1 MEDYVNN
8 PANMHDFSLMNTKAF
23 ANLKGSGG
31 NIWEVFEVLDDARRA
46 IFRNTVF
53 GYFIDVPRLQ
63 GDALLFHKMFLHQI
77 RPDPVLSPD
86 GIKRLYFR
94 VGNTKMV
101 YGPEEFCL
109 ITGFNF
115 GEYPKNIGR
124 KGSEK
129 LISSKK
135 RCLLRERL
143 FPDHTN
149 SSVKIGDLKSLILN
163 QTFLALDDLDA
174 VRVCLIYILCEG
186 FLGKEVN
193 DRVPQDWFFLAE
205 NLDLWNSFAWGSY
218 LWDFTYVDLEDTWS
232 KIHHYLSLPQRGQTL
247 KYSVSGFTA
256 PIRIWIYEMIL
267 AVRACGFALRKN
279 KDLPRMKRWSGTKKL
294 KWVDV
299 NKIWSKMQEGLPPRQ
314 NMLLGDGEMTSFYYM
329 SFQEYVYGEG
339 KAVPSPVR
347 DHFRRQDESSSSMS
361 SSGRSHGR
369 GRGSGKHKLDEL
381 LKRVHALEQ
390 HVFMNR
396 QPTEVFVEEVNNEQ
410 FWNDI
415 FFEEPTVSQRNYDE
429 HVVQDEVMNK
439 NNTTQNVFG
448 DTQDDKVL
456 EESTQYAGNKFD
468 DDVCD
473 VNDYS
478 EVKEEWEERNDNAGN
493 KFDDD
498 VSDEDELI
506 ITGNVDYFHD
516 DDDDKEV
523 TPDKPRSRKPSQFL
537 CTPYTELHTT
547 PKQKRRT
554 KKKVGTKSTCPVP
567 PPVFGVAHDFS
578 MLRLQP
584 YVAGGEDVIQNY
596 VLHSYDVQ
604 HRLFNFVLDRDF
616 WSSLFGHTHDGW
628 LESAH
633 ITIWY
638 RLLMERRFES
648 DRHTIMPPN
657 FFVSH
662 ALEEGQDWRAFMAGI
677 ATCPNFMFAWWD
689 VDTVLLPIHSSPN
702 HWLFGELR
710 LASMEVHI
718 YDSLG
723 RGAEKFQSEGIFSK
737 FERRVANYLDKIKY
751 WARRNIPRIPL
762 NMQFIYEENV
772 PQQSSHLGD
781 CGVFLCMFMEQLVSG
796 QPIRVLIDP
805 KNAALEF
812 RLRMAKIIWG
822 SSLAPL

>member
-1 MEDYVNN
+1 
-8 PANMHDFSLMNTKAF
+8 MNTKAF

-46 IFRNTVF
+46 IFRDTVF

-86 GIKRLYFR
+86 RIKHLYFR

-109 ITGFNF
+109 ITGFSF

-124 KGSEK
+124 KWSKK

-149 SSVKIGDLKSLILN
+149 SSVKIGKLKHLILN
-163 QTFLALDDLDA
+163 QTFLALDDVDA
-174 VRVCLIYILCEG
+174 VKLRL
-186 FLGKEVN
+186 
-193 DRVPQDWFFLAE
+193 
-205 NLDLWNSFAWGSY
+205 GSY
-218 LWDFTYVDLEDTWS
+218 LWDFTYVDLEDTWN
-232 KIHHYLSLPQRGQTL
+232 KIHHYLSLSERGQTL
-247 KYSVSGFTA
+247 KYSVLGFTA
-256 PIRIWIYEMIL
+256 PIRIWIYEMIP
-267 AVRACGFALRKN
+267 AVRACGFASRKN

-294 KWVDV
+294 KWVD
-299 NKIWSKMQEGLPPRQ
+299 EGLPPRQ
-314 NMLLGDGEMTSFYYM
+314 NMLLGDGEMRSSYYM

-339 KAVPSPVR
+339 KTVPSPVR

-369 GRGSGKHKLDEL
+369 GRGSGKHKLDEV
-381 LKRVHALEQ
+381 LKRLHALEQ

-415 FFEEPTVSQRNYDE
+415 IFDEPTVSQRNYDE
-429 HVVQDEVMNK
+429 QVVQDEVMNK
-439 NNTTQNVFG
+439 NNTTENVFG
-448 DTQDDKVL
+448 DIQDDKVL
-456 EESTQYAGNKFD
+456 EERNEYAGNKFD
-468 DDVCD
+468 DDVFD

-498 VSDEDELI
+498 VPDEDELI
-506 ITGNVDYFHD
+506 ITGIADYFD

-523 TPDKPRSRKPSQFL
+523 TPDKPRSRKPSQYL
-537 CTPYTELHTT
+537 CPPYTELHTT
-547 PKQKRRT
+547 PEQKRRT
-554 KKKVGTKSTCPVP
+554 KKKVDIKSTSPVP

-604 HRLFNFVLDRDF
+604 HRLLE
-616 WSSLFGHTHDGW
+616 SLFGHTHDGW

-638 RLLMERRFES
+638 RLLMDRRFES
-648 DRHTIMPPN
+648 DRHTIMSPN

-677 ATCPNFMFAWWD
+677 ATYPNFMVAWWN

-723 RGAEKFQSEGIFSK
+723 RGAYEKFKSEGIFSK

-751 WARRNIPRIPL
+751 WARSNIPRIPL

-796 QPIRVLIDP
+796 QPIRVIIDP

-822 SSLAPL
+822 SSLGPM

>member
-1 MEDYVNN
+1 
-8 PANMHDFSLMNTKAF
+8 MNTKAF

-115 GEYPKNIGR
+115 GEYPKNIWR

-193 DRVPQDWFFLAE
+193 DRVPQDWFYLAE

-218 LWDFTYVDLEDTWS
+218 LWDFTYVDLEDTWN
-232 KIHHYLSLPQRGQTL
+232 KIHHYLSLPKRGQTL

-256 PIRIWIYEMIL
+256 PIRIWIYEMIP

-299 NKIWSKMQEGLPPRQ
+299 NKIWSKMQGLPPRQ
-314 NMLLGDGEMTSFYYM
+314 NMLPGDGEMTSFYYM

-369 GRGSGKHKLDEL
+369 GRDSGKHKLDEV
-381 LKRVHALEQ
+381 LKRLHALEQ

-415 FFEEPTVSQRNYDE
+415 IFDESTVSQINYDE
-429 HVVQDEVMNK
+429 
-439 NNTTQNVFG
+439 
-448 DTQDDKVL
+448 
-456 EESTQYAGNKFD
+456 
-468 DDVCD
+468 
-473 VNDYS
+473 
-478 EVKEEWEERNDNAGN
+478 
-493 KFDDD
+493 
-498 VSDEDELI
+498 
-506 ITGNVDYFHD
+506 
-516 DDDDKEV
+516 
-523 TPDKPRSRKPSQFL
+523 
-537 CTPYTELHTT
+537 
-547 PKQKRRT
+547 
-554 KKKVGTKSTCPVP
+554 
-567 PPVFGVAHDFS
+567 
-578 MLRLQP
+578 
-584 YVAGGEDVIQNY
+584 
-596 VLHSYDVQ
+596 
-604 HRLFNFVLDRDF
+604 
-616 WSSLFGHTHDGW
+616 
-628 LESAH
+628 
-633 ITIWY
+633 
-638 RLLMERRFES
+638 
-648 DRHTIMPPN
+648 
-657 FFVSH
+657 
-662 ALEEGQDWRAFMAGI
+662 
-677 ATCPNFMFAWWD
+677 
-689 VDTVLLPIHSSPN
+689 
-702 HWLFGELR
+702 
-710 LASMEVHI
+710 
-718 YDSLG
+718 
-723 RGAEKFQSEGIFSK
+723 
-737 FERRVANYLDKIKY
+737 
-751 WARRNIPRIPL
+751 
-762 NMQFIYEENV
+762 
-772 PQQSSHLGD
+772 
-781 CGVFLCMFMEQLVSG
+781 
-796 QPIRVLIDP
+796 
-805 KNAALEF
+805 
-812 RLRMAKIIWG
+812 
-822 SSLAPL
+822 